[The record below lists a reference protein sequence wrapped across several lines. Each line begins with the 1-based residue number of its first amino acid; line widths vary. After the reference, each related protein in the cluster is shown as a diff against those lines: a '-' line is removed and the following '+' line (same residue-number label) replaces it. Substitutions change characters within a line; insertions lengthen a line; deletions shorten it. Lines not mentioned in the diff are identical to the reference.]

1 MKLSLAQIRQIQE
14 YLEQGIS
21 IRKIATLCQ
30 VGRNTVRRYQR
41 NSHRSR
47 ILSEGHCFLNNNIDI
62 IRKIFFECKI
72 NCVVL
77 KRILKGKYNEIIQL
91 RMLQSFCRP
100 FREEERL
107 SRHEKT
113 GRFET
118 VPGEQMQIDFGETDI
133 VIGEESVRIKVFVS
147 KMSYS
152 RRIFAKAYFSEKLDS
167 WLDGIES
174 SFIFFGGLPRTVV
187 SDNPKSLIKD
197 HYAAREDRFT
207 DKYEFF
213 CNYYAVIP
221 ICTAVRKPNSK
232 GKVESAVKYVKN
244 NALNCVKFNNI
255 IEVNQYLERWRLE
268 ISDIRKLTDPMI
280 TGPKIPKKRWD
291 FEHSQMRKISRPP
304 IAQLRHEERIVDING
319 LLRVDNVYYRVPD
332 ELTRKSVEVIA
343 GKEFITV
350 VYGGKTI
357 INLDKAKDQ
366 LTHTLQERS
375 NTPNSPKV
383 FEKRLN
389 ELRQDKNWQQMQK
402 TEIQRSPADYNENF
416 GLKKVEPCLR

>member
-30 VGRNTVRRYQR
+30 VGRNTVKRYQR

-62 IRKIFFECKI
+62 IRKIFFECKM

-213 CNYYAVIP
+213 
-221 ICTAVRKPNSK
+221 
-232 GKVESAVKYVKN
+232 
-244 NALNCVKFNNI
+244 L
-255 IEVNQYLERWRLE
+255 
-268 ISDIRKLTDPMI
+268 
-280 TGPKIPKKRWD
+280 
-291 FEHSQMRKISRPP
+291 
-304 IAQLRHEERIVDING
+304 
-319 LLRVDNVYYRVPD
+319 
-332 ELTRKSVEVIA
+332 
-343 GKEFITV
+343 
-350 VYGGKTI
+350 
-357 INLDKAKDQ
+357 
-366 LTHTLQERS
+366 
-375 NTPNSPKV
+375 
-383 FEKRLN
+383 
-389 ELRQDKNWQQMQK
+389 
-402 TEIQRSPADYNENF
+402 
-416 GLKKVEPCLR
+416 